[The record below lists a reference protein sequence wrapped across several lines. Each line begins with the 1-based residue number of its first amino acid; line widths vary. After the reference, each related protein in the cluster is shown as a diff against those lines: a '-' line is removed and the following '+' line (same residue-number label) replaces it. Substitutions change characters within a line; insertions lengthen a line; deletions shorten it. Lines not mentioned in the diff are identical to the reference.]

1 MPKHKKMNKIL
12 SSAGIVLFAT
22 IITGTAASMV
32 LESGIINV
40 SHAQV
45 LQRSPSTGS
54 EVTTP
59 GQNPMCD
66 PTDRNVNTTESHVC
80 GIPKTPSA
88 TGAAEPTTTESPSS
102 ISPTSPGSIT
112 PPSGS
117 PLESIPGLL
126 PITTNNTQ

>member
-1 MPKHKKMNKIL
+1 MSKHKKMNKVIN
-12 SSAGIVLFAT
+12 SVGMVLFAI
-22 IITGTAASMV
+22 IITGTAAASMV

-54 EVTTP
+54 GVTTP
-59 GQNPMCD
+59 EANPTCD
-66 PTDRNVNTTESHVC
+66 PTDSNVNTRESHVC

-88 TGAAEPTTTESPSS
+88 TGAAAESPSS